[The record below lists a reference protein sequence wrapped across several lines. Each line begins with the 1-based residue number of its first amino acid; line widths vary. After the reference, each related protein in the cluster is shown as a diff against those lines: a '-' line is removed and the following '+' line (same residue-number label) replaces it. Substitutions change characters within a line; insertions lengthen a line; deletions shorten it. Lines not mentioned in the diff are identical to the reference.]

1 VIVAARENGGDIRMP
16 PLGSDVSITHLQATP
31 AFGVLVPRRKIILLQ
46 VVREGVQGKGA
57 RQVELL
63 LEGVSDEE

>member
-1 VIVAARENGGDIRMP
+1 VIVAAEGNGGDIRMS
-16 PLGSDVSITHLQATP
+16 PLRSDVSITHLQAAAT
-31 AFGVLVPRRKIILLQ
+31 FGHPVPKRKIILLQ

-57 RQVELL
+57 GQVELL